1 MAITFE
7 NSNDVIVYTLE
18 KIISFA
24 RDKQYCFVANCV
36 WWIAGIIGLD
46 EGLSIHIDNLV
57 ARREIDLREIS
68 STPRD
73 IARDIIDQSA
83 KDLPDN
89 SENQH
94 SCEPLRQTRQGRINP
109 RPQSK

>member
-1 MAITFE
+1 
-7 NSNDVIVYTLE
+7 
-18 KIISFA
+18 
-24 RDKQYCFVANCV
+24 
-36 WWIAGIIGLD
+36 LD

-83 KDLPDN
+83 KDLPDI

-94 SCEPLRQTRQGRINP
+94 SCEPLRQTSHGRINP
-109 RPQSK
+109 RPQSKRHLKKAW